1 MIDVLKI
8 IKLNLFKIWLI
19 MLWCFLALS
28 PNLNADTLDEVLR
41 LTFSTNKQLL
51 LSRTQLQS
59 SKTAIDISK
68 SALGL
73 NFSASINGS
82 RGWNINESSKSDS
95 YSSSL
100 TGSYNISD
108 GNLSK
113 SKVLIDEAL
122 YKIAKLQ
129 LRELEQKVLLDTI
142 NSYLNVLR
150 DQKFVE
156 LSNNNVAVL
165 ERQFLEIRDR
175 FQLGEVTRT
184 DVSQAE
190 SALAAAKANLTA
202 KVGSLKISSELFLSL
217 VGIKPYKLMN
227 IKKILN
233 YLHL

>member
-1 MIDVLKI
+1 MIDVLKK
-8 IKLNLFKIWLI
+8 IKLNFFKMWLI

-73 NFSASINGS
+73 NFAASINGS

-175 FQLGEVTRT
+175 FQLGEVT
-184 DVSQAE
+184 
-190 SALAAAKANLTA
+190 N
-202 KVGSLKISSELFLSL
+202 
-217 VGIKPYKLMN
+217 
-227 IKKILN
+227 KK
-233 YLHL
+233 

>member
-1 MIDVLKI
+1 MVDVFKI
-8 IKLNLFKIWLI
+8 IKLNIFKMWLL
-19 MLWCFLALS
+19 MLWCFLALCQ
-28 PNLNADTLDEVLR
+28 NLNADTLDEVLR

-82 RGWNINESSKSDS
+82 RGWNINESAKSDS

-113 SKVLIDEAL
+113 SRVLIDEAL

-129 LRELEQKVLLDTI
+129 LQELEQKVLLDERMAKLEQRYAMQYASMETAVAGLKDTGE
-142 NSYLNVLR
+142 YLT
-150 DQKFVE
+150 E
-156 LSNNNVAVL
+156 M
-165 ERQFLEIRDR
+165 
-175 FQLGEVTRT
+175 
-184 DVSQAE
+184 
-190 SALAAAKANLTA
+190 
-202 KVGSLKISSELFLSL
+202 LKS
-217 VGIKPYKLMN
+217 KD
-227 IKKILN
+227 
-233 YLHL
+233 